1 MPVSQKLR
9 GLRHRSRVR
18 KLVVFSARLEAQRK
32 QQHIERIRE
41 ANTPPCLSGI
51 VDVEASARNAERL
64 AKGASG

>member
-1 MPVSQKLR
+1 
-9 GLRHRSRVR
+9 
-18 KLVVFSARLEAQRK
+18 LEAQRK

-41 ANTPPCLSGI
+41 ANRPPCPPGI